1 MIDFTLSD
9 SQRTARANA
18 AAFASQLL
26 HGAYASYTQLPND
39 GVTRFLS
46 TKPLFETAVR
56 AGVIRSLVPPHLGG
70 TGGTLLESAL
80 VTEELF
86 AVEPGVALNLL
97 TDSLGLMPLIFS
109 SADESLKKELVAPF
123 LAAEGAPL
131 AAFQWSEPGGTAN
144 FFEKGGRGAQ
154 TVARRRGDGWV
165 VNGEKMWAG
174 NCTGWDGRG
183 ADVQTVFCR
192 DGDGDSGDLVSSA
205 MLLAIPRAVLDENDE
220 GAFRVVKYIETP
232 GFTAHCG
239 PHVAFTNLRVP
250 EKYVVA
256 KGDEAVRIVEMAFA
270 ATGAMVGAMGAGIM
284 RTAFRS
290 ALRFAKDKDQGGSV
304 KVLERQ
310 SAADLLVSLKTKID
324 TARLISWKAAH
335 AVDNGEKD
343 AVELCSQAKIYG
355 SEVAVEGVAEAM
367 RVIGIASW
375 SNEYPFARLVQE
387 AAVLPIFDG
396 GNQGVRRR
404 VVQKAMLAE
413 DYDPFGDL

>member
-9 SQRTARANA
+9 SQRTARTNA

-26 HGAYASYTQLPND
+26 HDAYASYTKLRND

-80 VTEELF
+80 ITEELF

-123 LAAEGAPL
+123 LAGEGAPL

-144 FFEKGGRGAQ
+144 FFEEGGRGAQ

-165 VNGEKMWAG
+165 VNGEKIWAG

-192 DGDGDSGDLVSSA
+192 DGDGDSSDLVSSA

-256 KGDEAVRIVEMAFA
+256 KGVEAVRIVEMAFA

-290 ALRFAKDKDQGGSV
+290 ALRFAKEQDQGGSV

-310 SAADLLVSLKTKID
+310 SAADLLISLKTRID

-367 RVIGIASW
+367 RVIG
-375 SNEYPFARLVQE
+375 
-387 AAVLPIFDG
+387 
-396 GNQGVRRR
+396 
-404 VVQKAMLAE
+404 M
-413 DYDPFGDL
+413 

>member
-9 SQRTARANA
+9 SQRTARTNA

-26 HGAYASYTQLPND
+26 HNAYASYTKLPND

-56 AGVIRSLVPPHLGG
+56 AGVIKSLVPPHLGG

-86 AVEPGVALNLL
+86 AVEPGIALNLL

-165 VNGEKMWAG
+165 VNGEKIWAG
-174 NCTGWDGRG
+174 NCTG
-183 ADVQTVFCR
+183 
-192 DGDGDSGDLVSSA
+192 GDLVSSA

-239 PHVAFTNLRVP
+239 PHVAFTDLRVP

-256 KGDEAVRIVEMAFA
+256 KGAEAVRIVEMAFA

-290 ALRFAKDKDQGGSV
+290 ALRFAKENDQGGSV

-375 SNEYPFARLVQE
+375 SDEYAFARLVQE
-387 AAVLPIFDG
+387 AAVLPVFDG

-404 VVQKAMLAE
+404 VVQKAMLAD